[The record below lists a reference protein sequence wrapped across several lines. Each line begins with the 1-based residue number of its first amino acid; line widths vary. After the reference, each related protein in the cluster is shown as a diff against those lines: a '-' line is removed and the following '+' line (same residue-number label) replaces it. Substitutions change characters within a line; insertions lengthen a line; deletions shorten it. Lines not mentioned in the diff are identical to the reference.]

1 MEESN
6 FKELI
11 NYEYLWSLEHS
22 NLKKISEQLVKQNI
36 LPSQT
41 IQNSLFPEE
50 NNKQEIKTVLENI
63 KTNYSYI
70 FYKNSAY
77 PKSLLETEYPVPLLY
92 YKGNLELLKQPLVS
106 IVGTR
111 NMTYDGAARAAKI
124 SRLMSDSG
132 YTIVSGLAK
141 GIDTIALETAVKNN
155 KPVIAVIGTPINE
168 YYPKENQKLQ
178 DYISENFLLI
188 SQVPFYKYL
197 KQPFSTK
204 RFYFPERDVT
214 MAALAKATIV
224 VEASDHSGTLI
235 QARACMKLCKP
246 LFILNSCFENEKITW
261 PKYYESKGAI
271 RVKEINDIIKKME
284 V

>member
-6 FKELI
+6 FQELI

-36 LPSQT
+36 LPSQA

-50 NNKQEIKTVLENI
+50 NNKQDIKTVLENI

-70 FYKNSAY
+70 FYKDTAY
-77 PKSLLETEYPVPLLY
+77 PKSLLETESPIPLLY
-92 YKGNLELLKQPLVS
+92 YKGNLNLLKQPLVS

-124 SRLMSDSG
+124 SRLMSDNG

-141 GIDTIALETAVKNN
+141 GIDTIVLETAVKCN

-178 DYISENFLLI
+178 DYISNNYLLL
-188 SQVPFYKYL
+188 SQVPFYKYS

-204 RFYFPERDVT
+204 KFYFPERDVT

-235 QARACMKLCKP
+235 QARACMKLNKP

-271 RVKEINDIIKKME
+271 KVKEINDIIKKLGI
-284 V
+284 